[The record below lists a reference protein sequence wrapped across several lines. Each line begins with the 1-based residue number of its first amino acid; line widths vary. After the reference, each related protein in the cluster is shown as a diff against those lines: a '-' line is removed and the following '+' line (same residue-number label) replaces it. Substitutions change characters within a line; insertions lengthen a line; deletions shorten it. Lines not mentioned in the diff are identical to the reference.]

1 MVFHG
6 DISDSYEYFA
16 SKGYILPPGENIAD
30 WLIDI
35 ASGLGTSD
43 KRASGGK
50 LLRDSSS
57 LIQMSFD
64 DIEEESS
71 IQYPRSSIKYPKSF
85 RNSNY
90 MRASTI
96 QYPRSSIRN
105 SNFMRASMVAAES
118 FAFRKV
124 DTEKLE
130 RRSLNLSWVKYLRS
144 LDDQSDYLPPPAY
157 DLPKK
162 RAKQPFARQIAT
174 HMARNTIVFYRNL
187 WSRLFDASTIVVA
200 TALICA
206 INGTLDLVNYPI
218 SYVTFED
225 FLVEDDYRPTVSS
238 FLGLYKYNLSSINAM
253 ELFYLTCGVIVSLLI
268 SLQAAK
274 AIVSKR
280 VEFLREAG
288 SGNDVN
294 AYFIALNITTTV
306 EYMFQMLLVSSVV
319 FWLRNS
325 LTSYVVFFV
334 NFTLLAWTSASWAF
348 FFAGFIPPQNLS
360 VTIGFFVSF
369 CCLIFGGGMPPY
381 DYEFIYSGNKN
392 RTTMFFFASY
402 TS

>member
-1 MVFHG
+1 M
-6 DISDSYEYFA
+6 
-16 SKGYILPPGENIAD
+16 
-30 WLIDI
+30 
-35 ASGLGTSD
+35 
-43 KRASGGK
+43 
-50 LLRDSSS
+50 
-57 LIQMSFD
+57 
-64 DIEEESS
+64 
-71 IQYPRSSIKYPKSF
+71 
-85 RNSNY
+85 
-90 MRASTI
+90 
-96 QYPRSSIRN
+96 
-105 SNFMRASMVAAES
+105 
-118 FAFRKV
+118 
-124 DTEKLE
+124 
-130 RRSLNLSWVKYLRS
+130 
-144 LDDQSDYLPPPAY
+144 
-157 DLPKK
+157 
-162 RAKQPFARQIAT
+162 
-174 HMARNTIVFYRNL
+174 
-187 WSRLFDASTIVVA
+187 FDASTIVVA

-381 DYEFIYSGNKN
+381 DYEFIYSAPYYEVFAAVVSPLRFFSEALIISEYRCLPEQSGFTFDSSIATNFTNDESSFMTLGLAMRDGDNATN
-392 RTTMFFFASY
+392 RSCDGWYWSAFPFFMVGLMLRVISCSLLHLQHRGPQAKKPFWGELKRNGTKQNYATVGAVVCLVLVVCAVTLYSILRGGMEDR
-402 TS
+402 TFQRP